1 MEDNK
6 NKELTTQQIKDSK
19 ALSGCEPPEK
29 LQYDLTKEEKDSI
42 KIDYR
47 NANYKLIEIKFPE
60 LLSTPL
66 IVKQNFTLGKGGI
79 FWDGSY
85 FISKYLLSDLFPKND
100 KIKTILELG
109 AGTGLPS
116 LVSLVKNNY
125 TVVTTD
131 TKKLIPM
138 INDIIELNKKNFCKE
153 AKSFVTELS
162 WEKKEDIEKVKKLMD
177 NKPFDVIIG
186 SELVY
191 LDDLFDD
198 LINVIRSLSDKNTFI
213 ILSYKIRLPSMVEN
227 FTNKLKEYFD
237 IIYIDFRN
245 IFFPHQNNKL
255 FHAHGDNIFQIEHV
269 YHIQIPRCIDPL
281 IAHKSPFHH
290 PWNAQISLLYF

>member
-1 MEDNK
+1 MEEKN
-6 NKELTTQQIKDSK
+6 NKELTTQQIKDSQ

-47 NANYKLIEIKFPE
+47 NANYKLIEIQFPE
-60 LLSTPL
+60 LLSSPL

-85 FISKYLLSDLFPKND
+85 FISKYLLSDLFPKIPN
-100 KIKTILELG
+100 IKTILELG
-109 AGTGLPS
+109 AGTALPS

-131 TKKLIPM
+131 TKKLIPQ
-138 INDIIELNKKNFCKE
+138 INDIMDLNKKNFCKD

-198 LINVIRSLSDKNTFI
+198 LINVIRNLSDENTFI

-227 FTNKLKEYFD
+227 FTNKLKEFFE
-237 IIYIDFRN
+237 IIYIDYQLKN
-245 IFFPHQNNKL
+245 ELYPNPDKL
-255 FHAHGDNIFQIEHV
+255 QL
-269 YHIQIPRCIDPL
+269 IQIKKL
-281 IAHKSPFHH
+281 K
-290 PWNAQISLLYF
+290 

>member
-1 MEDNK
+1 MEEKK
-6 NKELTTQQIKDSK
+6 NKELTTQQIKDSQ

-47 NANYKLIEIKFPE
+47 NANYKLIEIQFPE
-60 LLSTPL
+60 LLSSPL

-85 FISKYLLSDLFPKND
+85 FISKYLLSDLFPKNTN
-100 KIKTILELG
+100 IKTILELG
-109 AGTGLPS
+109 AGTALPS

-131 TKKLIPM
+131 TKKLIPQ
-138 INDIIELNKKNFCKE
+138 INDIMELNKKNFCKD

-198 LINVIRSLSDKNTFI
+198 LINVIRNLSDENTFI

-227 FTNKLKEYFD
+227 FTNKLKEFFE
-237 IIYIDFRN
+237 IIYIDYQLKN
-245 IFFPHQNNKL
+245 ELYPNPDKL
-255 FHAHGDNIFQIEHV
+255 QL
-269 YHIQIPRCIDPL
+269 IQIKKL
-281 IAHKSPFHH
+281 K
-290 PWNAQISLLYF
+290 

>member
-1 MEDNK
+1 MEENKDNK
-6 NKELTTQQIKDSK
+6 EKELTPQQIKDSK
-19 ALSGCEPPEK
+19 ALLGCEPPEK

-47 NANYKLIEIKFPE
+47 NANYKLIEINFPE
-60 LLSTPL
+60 LISLPL

-85 FISKYLLSDLFPKND
+85 FISKYLLSNLFIENS

-109 AGTGLPS
+109 AGTALPS

-131 TKKLIPM
+131 TPKLIPM
-138 INDIIELNKKNFCKE
+138 INEIMELNKKNFNKE
-153 AKSFVTELS
+153 AKSFVTDLS
-162 WEKKEDIEKVKKLMD
+162 WEKKEDIEKVKKLNE

-198 LINVIRSLSDKNTFI
+198 LINVIRNLADENTFI

-237 IIYIDFRN
+237 IIYIDFQLKN
-245 IFFPHQNNKL
+245 ELYPNPEKL
-255 FHAHGDNIFQIEHV
+255 QL
-269 YHIQIPRCIDPL
+269 IQIKKI
-281 IAHKSPFHH
+281 K
-290 PWNAQISLLYF
+290 

>member
-1 MEDNK
+1 MEEDK
-6 NKELTTQQIKDSK
+6 NKELTSQQIKDSK
-19 ALSGCEPPEK
+19 ALFGCEPPEK

-47 NANYKLIEIKFPE
+47 NANYKLIEIQFPE
-60 LLSTPL
+60 LLSSPL

-85 FISKYLLSDLFPKND
+85 FISKYLLSDLFPNNS

-116 LVSLVKNNY
+116 LVSLAKNNY

-138 INDIIELNKKNFCKE
+138 INDIMELNRKNFCKD

-198 LINVIRSLSDKNTFI
+198 LINVIRNFSDENTFI
-213 ILSYKIRLPSMVEN
+213 ILSYKIRLPSMVED
-227 FTNKLKEYFD
+227 FTNKLKKFFE
-237 IIYIDFRN
+237 IIYIDYQLKN
-245 IFFPHQNNKL
+245 ELYPNPDKL
-255 FHAHGDNIFQIEHV
+255 QL
-269 YHIQIPRCIDPL
+269 IQIKKL
-281 IAHKSPFHH
+281 K
-290 PWNAQISLLYF
+290 

>member
-1 MEDNK
+1 MEEKN
-6 NKELTTQQIKDSK
+6 NKELTTQQIKDSQ

-47 NANYKLIEIKFPE
+47 NANYKLIEIQFPE
-60 LLSTPL
+60 LLSSPL

-85 FISKYLLSDLFPKND
+85 FISKYLLSDLFPKNPN
-100 KIKTILELG
+100 IKTILELG
-109 AGTGLPS
+109 AGTALPS

-131 TKKLIPM
+131 TKKLIPQ
-138 INDIIELNKKNFCKE
+138 INDIMELNKKNFCKD

-198 LINVIRSLSDKNTFI
+198 LINVIRNLSDENTFI

-227 FTNKLKEYFD
+227 FTNKLKEFFE
-237 IIYIDFRN
+237 IIYIDYQLKN
-245 IFFPHQNNKL
+245 ELYPNPDKL
-255 FHAHGDNIFQIEHV
+255 QL
-269 YHIQIPRCIDPL
+269 IQIKKL
-281 IAHKSPFHH
+281 K
-290 PWNAQISLLYF
+290 

>member
-1 MEDNK
+1 MADN
-6 NKELTTQQIKDSK
+6 NQQLTAQQIKDSK
-19 ALSGCEPPEK
+19 ALLGCEPPEK
-29 LQYDLTKEEKDSI
+29 LKYDLSKEEKDSI
-42 KIDYR
+42 KVDYR
-47 NANYKLIEIKFPE
+47 NANYKLIEISFPE
-60 LLSTPL
+60 LISSPL

-85 FISKYLLSDLFPKND
+85 FISKYLLSDLFPKNT

-109 AGTGLPS
+109 AGTALPS
-116 LVSLVKNNY
+116 LVSLIKNDY

-131 TKKLIPM
+131 IPKLIPM
-138 INDIIELNKKNFCKE
+138 INEIFDLNKINFNKN

-162 WEKKEDIEKVKKLMD
+162 WEKKEDIEKVIKLMD

-198 LINVIRSLSDKNTFI
+198 LINVIRTFSDNNSFI

-227 FTNKLKEYFD
+227 FVNKLKEFFE
-237 IIYIDFRN
+237 IIFIDYQLKN
-245 IFFPHQNNKL
+245 ELYPNPEKL
-255 FHAHGDNIFQIEHV
+255 QL
-269 YHIQIPRCIDPL
+269 IQIKKI
-281 IAHKSPFHH
+281 K
-290 PWNAQISLLYF
+290 